1 MKILHAPGLSLHPD
15 FLTESEEIE
24 LLMQIRLY
32 MPSKPRLGCYDRNA
46 VVRFGS
52 SRPYN
57 DMIDAKIPANLYWLC
72 DKLVAQQYVPQKP
85 DSITINEYYPGQA
98 IKPHIDHIDGGP
110 VITVL
115 SLAAPATMVFTKS
128 GEDDLVVE
136 LPPRSLVQMR
146 DGIRYDWQHEI
157 KPVKELRYSMVFR
170 CSEG

>member
-1 MKILHAPGLSLHPD
+1 MKIPAALGLALHPE

-24 LLMQIRLY
+24 LLLQIRFY
-32 MPSKPRLGCYDRNA
+32 MPAKLRAGCRDRNA
-46 VVRFGS
+46 VIRFGS

-57 DMIDAKIPANLYWLC
+57 DMRDSKIPHSLAWLC
-72 DKLVAQQYVPQKP
+72 DKLVAHGHVPQKP

-115 SLAAPATMVFTKS
+115 SLGSPATMVFTKS
-128 GEDDLVVE
+128 GEDDVVVE

-146 DGIRYDWQHEI
+146 DTIRYDWQHEI
-157 KPVKELRYSMVFR
+157 KPVQELRYSMVFR
-170 CSEG
+170 CSE

>member
-1 MKILHAPGLSLHPD
+1 MKILSAPGLCLHPD

-24 LLMQIRLY
+24 LLMQIRFY
-32 MPSKPRLGCYDRNA
+32 MPLKPRLGCYDRNA

-52 SRPYN
+52 SKPYN
-57 DMIDAKIPANLYWLC
+57 NMVDGKIPANLNWLC
-72 DKLVAQQYVPQKP
+72 AKLVTQSYVPQNP

-98 IKPHIDHIDGGP
+98 IKPHIDHVDGGP

-128 GEDDLVVE
+128 GEDNLAVE

-146 DGIRYDWQHEI
+146 DAIRYDWQHEI
-157 KPVKELRYSMVFR
+157 KPVKELRYSIVFR
-170 CSEG
+170 CST